1 MTENQFIYTTD
12 ICIMHGRDGECNDG
26 HRWYKRSDHAIQDGL
41 KKDYKGVYECADCHD
56 LVITDHME
64 REEK

>member
-12 ICIMHGRDGECNDG
+12 KGIMHGRDGLCNDG
-26 HRWYKRSDHAIQDGL
+26 HRWYKRSDHAIQDVM
-41 KKDYKGVYECADCHD
+41 KKDYKGVYECYNCHR